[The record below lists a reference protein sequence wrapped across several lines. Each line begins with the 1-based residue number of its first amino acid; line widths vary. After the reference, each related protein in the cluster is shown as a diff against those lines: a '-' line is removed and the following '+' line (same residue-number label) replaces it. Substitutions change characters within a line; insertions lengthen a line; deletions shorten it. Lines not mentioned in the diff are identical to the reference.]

1 VLLLAGCWRSPPVEF
16 PLNLEGRA
24 AESVSARQAEAIR
37 QALAE
42 LLGTPNEPRVPH
54 GVQLDL
60 ERLRAAAGP
69 AAGDARGTQRG
80 LFRRHCVTCHGIG
93 GDGAGA
99 TAAMLDPY
107 PRDFRNGIFKYTSTR
122 SGAKPARNDLR
133 RTLYRGVPGTAMPSF
148 AHLKGEEAEAL
159 IEYVKYLAIRGETE
173 LYLLQ
178 LIVDEDSYIPPDM
191 QLVREE
197 GLLPPAASWLAPER
211 NAAELVVVPPP
222 RPPIDRPES
231 LSASVAKG
239 RELYL
244 AKNSQCVK
252 CHGERGDGKGEETEI
267 YDDWNKRKK
276 GVTPEQT
283 AELARLFKLPILR
296 LRARD
301 FREGIFHGGAGPD
314 DLYLRIDVGIKG
326 TPMPAAGP
334 APGVEGV
341 LKPDEIWHVVNYVR
355 SLAGIAAE

>member
-1 VLLLAGCWRSPPVEF
+1 
-16 PLNLEGRA
+16 
-24 AESVSARQAEAIR
+24 
-37 QALAE
+37 
-42 LLGTPNEPRVPH
+42 
-54 GVQLDL
+54 
-60 ERLRAAAGP
+60 
-69 AAGDARGTQRG
+69 
-80 LFRRHCVTCHGIG
+80 
-93 GDGAGA
+93 
-99 TAAMLDPY
+99 
-107 PRDFRNGIFKYTSTR
+107 
-122 SGAKPARNDLR
+122 
-133 RTLYRGVPGTAMPSF
+133 
-148 AHLKGEEAEAL
+148 
-159 IEYVKYLAIRGETE
+159 
-173 LYLLQ
+173 
-178 LIVDEDSYIPPDM
+178 
-191 QLVREE
+191 
-197 GLLPPAASWLAPER
+197 
-211 NAAELVVVPPP
+211 
-222 RPPIDRPES
+222 
-231 LSASVAKG
+231 VAKG

-334 APGVEGV
+334 APGVEGA